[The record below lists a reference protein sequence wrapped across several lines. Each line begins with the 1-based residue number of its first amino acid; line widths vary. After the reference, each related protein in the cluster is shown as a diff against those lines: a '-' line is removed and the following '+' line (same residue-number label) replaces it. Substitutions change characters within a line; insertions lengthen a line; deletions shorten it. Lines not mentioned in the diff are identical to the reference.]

1 MLFCIFETFRSFSH
15 IHIYNILKYYIFI
28 IGTLI
33 DVSEK
38 VPMCGTRT

>member
-1 MLFCIFETFRSFSH
+1 MLICIFETFRSFSH
-15 IHIYNILKYYIFI
+15 IHIKIILKYYIFI

-38 VPMCGTRT
+38 VTMCGTRT